1 MTFRRIQNQG
11 GESEEAKEMEEVLQR
26 VLPYVDGVC
35 FQSLPTELRKGPE
48 KLKANVLLIMWRPR
62 TKIFVWPA
70 FLVSELSDSGLLS
83 RTDVIT
89 NITFNGQVVITTVT
103 HGFDSFISCLIWR
116 MGKDASHLLVWCFG
130 FTAEQNTAMC
140 NK

>member
-62 TKIFVWPA
+62 TKIFV
-70 FLVSELSDSGLLS
+70 
-83 RTDVIT
+83 
-89 NITFNGQVVITTVT
+89 
-103 HGFDSFISCLIWR
+103 
-116 MGKDASHLLVWCFG
+116 
-130 FTAEQNTAMC
+130 
-140 NK
+140 